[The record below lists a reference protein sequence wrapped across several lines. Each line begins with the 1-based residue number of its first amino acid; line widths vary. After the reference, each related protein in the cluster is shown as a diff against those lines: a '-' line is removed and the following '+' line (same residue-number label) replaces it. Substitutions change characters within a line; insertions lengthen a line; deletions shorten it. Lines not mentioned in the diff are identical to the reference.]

1 MTQQSKQLFWKFSN
15 AFTKE
20 LRDTVIKGMDNG
32 NLRPAETVKR
42 DLGKDELTATED
54 KDIRDA
60 SIGTIV
66 NKDIND
72 HISSM
77 MIIANKRA
85 GWDFD
90 ITVNEKTQFI
100 KYKSPGGHFRPH
112 SDTSFQGPTATF
124 QWKDDPPN
132 EGFKVTQIADA
143 YLLGSVR
150 KISSTLLLNDEF
162 SGGGMSLYYMALND
176 KENASWSLGIEEV
189 PLDLKAGDLI
199 FFPSGVW
206 HAVNPVTDGTRYALV
221 TWFGGPP
228 IK

>member
-1 MTQQSKQLFWKFSN
+1 MSQQSSQLFWKFSN

-20 LRDTVIKGMDNG
+20 LRDTIIKNLDSG
-32 NLRPAETVKR
+32 NLKPAETVKR
-42 DLGKDELTATED
+42 KEGTSKDAYEN
-54 KDIRDA
+54 KYIRDA
-60 SIGTIV
+60 SIATLE

-72 HISSM
+72 HISNM
-77 MIIANKRA
+77 MTIANKRA

-90 ITVNEKTQFI
+90 ITVNEKMQFI
-100 KYKSPGGHFRPH
+100 KYKTEGHFRPH
-112 SDTSFQGPTATF
+112 SDTSFQGPTAAF
-124 QWKDDPPN
+124 KWEDDLPN
-132 EGFKVTQIADA
+132 DGFKVTRIEDA
-143 YLLGSVR
+143 YLLGNVR

-162 SGGGMSLYYMALND
+162 SGGGMSFYNMAITNEE
-176 KENASWSLGIEEV
+176 KENWTLGIEEI

-206 HAVNPVTDGTRYALV
+206 HGVKPVTNGTRYALV

>member
-1 MTQQSKQLFWKFSN
+1 MEKNLDFKYSN
-15 AFTKE
+15 
-20 LRDTVIKGMDNG
+20 D
-32 NLRPAETVKR
+32 
-42 DLGKDELTATED
+42 
-54 KDIRDA
+54 
-60 SIGTIV
+60 
-66 NKDIND
+66 
-72 HISSM
+72 
-77 MIIANKRA
+77 
-85 GWDFD
+85 DFD

-189 PLDLKAGDLI
+189 PLDLKAGDLTFKINGPIDLIEKVFEIGKQGTQINRYKGLGEMNPDQLWETTLDKNYRSLLSVKIEELNDANQI
-199 FFPSGVW
+199 FETLMGDL
-206 HAVNPVTDGTRYALV
+206 TDGRKHFIQENSLKVANLD
-221 TWFGGPP
+221 
-228 IK
+228 I

>member
-20 LRDTVIKGMDNG
+20 LRDLIIKDLDND
-32 NLRPAETVKR
+32 NLRSAETYQR
-42 DLGKDELTATED
+42 DLQQDVHKHGVEKN
-54 KDIRDA
+54 IRDA
-60 SIGTIV
+60 STTTLD

-72 HISSM
+72 HISNM
-77 MIIANKRA
+77 MTIANRRA

-90 ITVNEKTQFI
+90 IAVNEKMQFI
-100 KYKSPGGHFRPH
+100 KYKPGGHFRPH
-112 SDTSFQGPTATF
+112 TDTSFQGPSATF

-132 EGFKVTQIADA
+132 EGFKVMQIADA
-143 YLLGSVR
+143 YLLGNVR
-150 KISSTLLLNDEF
+150 KISSTLLLNDNF
-162 SGGGMSLYYMALND
+162 SGGGMSLYYIAVQD
-176 KENASWSLGIEEV
+176 KESSNWTLGIEEV

-206 HAVNPVTDGTRYALV
+206 HGIKPVTNGTRYSLV

-228 IK
+228 LK